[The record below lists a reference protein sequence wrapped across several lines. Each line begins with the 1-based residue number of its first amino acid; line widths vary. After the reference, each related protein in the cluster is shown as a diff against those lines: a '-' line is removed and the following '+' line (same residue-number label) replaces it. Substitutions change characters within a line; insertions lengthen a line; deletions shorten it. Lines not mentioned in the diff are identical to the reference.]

1 MTGKA
6 LEIGTQ
12 GLLVTLLPRLLGPA
26 EFGRLSVALAIVT
39 IGAVAMSLGAPASF
53 ARFVPAAPEHL
64 RVGTARSLTIKL
76 LPLRTAQMSIAVLAA
91 VVLVMARPGSFPP
104 RDAALVVVALG
115 AEVGALLM
123 AQIALGL
130 GATWIWSYRLSA
142 RNVALLLLVPAF
154 AALGWTVDV
163 MWTVALGSAAG
174 LAFAFVLVWPLVRHA
189 APGAPVPDGAMRF
202 GRVSGLALLVGQVTY
217 RGPVLAASI
226 GGLAPEDVGYAG
238 LAASIAMAG
247 IYAVREL
254 FMVSVPE
261 LVDCWSRDPSEAD
274 RRLRRLGWRV
284 QSALI
289 AGSILGAVA
298 LEQVLP
304 MVVGDAF
311 APATRALAL
320 VLATFPLV
328 PLSALATPAS
338 ALRLTPGVPLRIDA
352 IALGVFVVFAFLL
365 VPRYAAAGAMGAML
379 AAVATS
385 ALFSV
390 TAIPTVVTLRMLVT
404 GLLGSGAV
412 AGAGVLVRNVLGS

>member
-1 MTGKA
+1 M
-6 LEIGTQ
+6 
-12 GLLVTLLPRLLGPA
+12 
-26 EFGRLSVALAIVT
+26 SVALAVVT
-39 IGAVAMSLGAPASF
+39 IGSVAMSLGAPASF

-64 RVGTARSLTIKL
+64 RVGTARSLTIRL
-76 LPLRTAQMSIAVLAA
+76 LPLRAAQMGIALLVAI
-91 VVLVMARPGSFPP
+91 VLVMARPSSFPAP
-104 RDAALVVVALG
+104 DAALVLAALG
-115 AEVGALLM
+115 AEVGALLL

-163 MWTVALGSAAG
+163 MWTVALGCAAG
-174 LAFAFVLVWPLVRHA
+174 LLFAFALVWPLVRHA
-189 APGAPVPDGAMRF
+189 SPGAPIPEGAMRF

-217 RGPVLAASI
+217 RGPVLATSV
-226 GGLAPEDVGYAG
+226 GGLSPEDVGYAG
-238 LAASIAMAG
+238 LAASIAMAV

-284 QSALI
+284 QLALTGG
-289 AGSILGAVA
+289 ALLGAVA

-304 MVVGDAF
+304 LVVGDAF

-320 VLATFPLV
+320 VLAMFPLV

-352 IALGVFVVFAFLL
+352 VALGVFVAAAFLL
-365 VPRYAAAGAMGAML
+365 VPRFAAAGAMGAML

-385 ALFSV
+385 AVFSV
-390 TAIPTVVTLRMLVT
+390 TAIPTVVTLRMLGS

-412 AGAGVLVRNVLGS
+412 AGAGLLVRSVLGS